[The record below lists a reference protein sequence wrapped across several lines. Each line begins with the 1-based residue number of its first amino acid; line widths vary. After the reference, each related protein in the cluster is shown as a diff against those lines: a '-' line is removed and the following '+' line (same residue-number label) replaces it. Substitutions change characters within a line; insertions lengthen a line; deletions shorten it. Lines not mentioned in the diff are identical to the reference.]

1 MRNISQPHLK
11 CIVELEGVES
21 EDDAPDTAYYQWVTF
36 FMAIQAGAFYAPYY
50 IWSILEGGLMQSFG
64 TDGKSPVLIAEDM
77 KYDDGVV
84 MEAVV
89 EKFVKYFKSI
99 LHHNAWYFGY
109 FVLCEWQIIK

>member
-1 MRNISQPHLK
+1 MVFGQIL
-11 CIVELEGVES
+11 LF
-21 EDDAPDTAYYQWVTF
+21 VTTR
-36 FMAIQAGAFYAPYY
+36 IQAGAFYAPYY

-64 TDGKSPVLIAEDM
+64 TDGKSPVMIAEDM

-99 LHHNAWYFGY
+99 IHHNSWYFGY
-109 FVLCEWQIIK
+109 FVLCEYFLIWTLF